1 MILKKE
7 RFKIFEDNIN
17 CNNIS
22 QGHLGTCYFLEALS
36 VLSNY
41 GELLYQLFPK
51 EVLNNSGYYEICL
64 YHNGEW
70 QKVLVDDYF
79 PIKKD
84 KNGKDAFAFT
94 QPVND
99 CLYSCF

>member
-22 QGHLGTCYFLEALS
+22 QGSLGTCYFLEALS